1 MKPKDLLKF
10 IREADDDKALEA
22 IEAALASASLKIG
35 REQWFRL
42 TELVDTE
49 HRILDVGSGNPD
61 KKEQARPVYASGK
74 FFDESG
80 ELMLVAVQADM
91 EGMPFGM
98 LNQIRQVVQA
108 QGLAPVIMFPP
119 EVSLVRFKPIS
130 PREAKRV
137 KARLKRQLEK
147 AKKAAADLRAKL
159 DSAMEPEQERKLKLV

>member
-22 IEAALASASLKIG
+22 IDAAMASASLKIG

-42 TELVDTE
+42 TEMVDTE
-49 HRILDVGSGNPD
+49 HRILDVGSGDPE
-61 KKEQARPVYASGK
+61 KPEQCRPVYASGK

-91 EGMPFGM
+91 EGLPFGM
-98 LNQIRQVVQA
+98 VNQVRQVVQA

-119 EVSLVRFKPIS
+119 EASLVRFRPIS
-130 PREAKRV
+130 PREAERV
-137 KARLKRQLEK
+137 KTRLKCQLQDAEKAAEDLKARLD
-147 AKKAAADLRAKL
+147 AAAE
-159 DSAMEPEQERKLKLV
+159 SAPERKLKLV

>member
-1 MKPKDLLKF
+1 MNSSALLK
-10 IREADDDKALEA
+10 IVRESDDDKAIEA
-22 IEAALASASLKIG
+22 IDTAMASASLKIG

-49 HRILDVGSGNPD
+49 HRILDIGPKDSD
-61 KKEQARPVYASGK
+61 KPEQCRPVYASGQ
-74 FFDESG
+74 FFDASG

-91 EGMPFGM
+91 EGMPFGT

-130 PREAKRV
+130 SREAERV
-137 KARLKRQLEK
+137 KTRLKRQLQDAEK
-147 AKKAAADLRAKL
+147 AAVDLRAKL
-159 DSAMEPEQERKLKLV
+159 DSAMEPAQERKLKLV